1 MKLILD
7 TVTPIHIGSGVEVD
21 PFEYVIDDKFYK
33 INLNKFIELLDEK
46 DRNNFLDIS
55 AKNIVQTRQVIK
67 NKANLYLV
75 SEYTAK
81 VSDEVRNIYNS
92 KISDP
97 RNELDIQTF
106 IKSRNLSYVPG
117 SSVKGAIRTALLYYY
132 ANKPLQRADRNIEGE
147 VFRYKNAGNDPFRAL
162 KISDS
167 GFIRHEQMQVYN
179 VKTYTKKFGQFRS
192 ESDYEYREL
201 GFNIFMECTDAHLL
215 NKKVRLE
222 HTLHIDEELQ
232 KYNYL
237 KIKLTPEIIIKAC
250 KEFYGKLIESEKK
263 FFEGESAES
272 IYLELEKL
280 DGLIEKKD
288 NMFLLRLGG
297 GSQYDGITLN
307 LAMQRR
313 EVKKSRKLIN
323 SKYPLG
329 WVLATVT

>member
-1 MKLILD
+1 MKLIFD

-117 SSVKGAIRTALLYYY
+117 SSVKGAIRTALLYHY
-132 ANKPLQRADRNIEGE
+132 AKKPLQRVDRNIENE
-147 VFRYKNAGNDPFRAL
+147 LFRYKKEADHDPFRAL

-167 GFIRHEQMQVYN
+167 GFIQQEQMQVYN
-179 VKTYTKKFGQFRS
+179 VKTYTKKSGLFK
-192 ESDYEYREL
+192 EL

-215 NKKVRLE
+215 NKKVRFE

-237 KIKLTPEIIIKAC
+237 SIKLTPDIIIKAC

-280 DGLIEKKD
+280 YGLIEKKD
-288 NMFLLRLGG
+288 NRFLLRLGW

-313 EVKKSRKLIN
+313 EIKKSRKLIK

-329 WVLATVT
+329 WLLAKIIG